1 MKDIENKT
9 FYKKR
14 FSPLLIIV
22 LGYFTAIFWGAFLIL
37 LPISNADG
45 QWLNILDA
53 LFTATSA
60 ICTTG
65 LSTVNVTLTFS
76 LFGQIVILILIQIG
90 GLGIMGLASMLFLTI
105 RKKLTLSNRLIIQ
118 QTVGEMPSYKI
129 ASYLRYMLAATLIIE
144 FLGAVAL
151 MPAFI
156 KTYGAIGVFK
166 AFFIS
171 ISAFCNAGLD
181 VLSYQEASLIGFS
194 ANVSVILSVGFLII
208 LGGIGFWVIMDIAK
222 AKKFNRLMLHTKI
235 VLIATAVL
243 IGGGA
248 IIYLIAE
255 WNNPLTLG
263 GMNVGQ
269 KILNAFFMA
278 ITPRTAGFNNVE
290 LNNMTEFSK
299 LFTMLLMFI
308 GASPASTGGGI
319 KTTTA
324 AVLLL
329 IIISGFKSKDR
340 VIVNKR
346 YINTR
351 ITLKAAAVA
360 GAFCILTILI
370 TMALLITENGLNQNL
385 YNLETILFESI
396 SALDT
401 VGLSLGITPHLSIGG
416 KIIIMLAM
424 FIGRLGPLTVGLL
437 FLKNI
442 KAEDKLRYPEAMVMI
457 G

>member
-1 MKDIENKT
+1 
-9 FYKKR
+9 
-14 FSPLLIIV
+14 
-22 LGYFTAIFWGAFLIL
+22 
-37 LPISNADG
+37 
-45 QWLNILDA
+45 
-53 LFTATSA
+53 
-60 ICTTG
+60 
-65 LSTVNVTLTFS
+65 
-76 LFGQIVILILIQIG
+76 
-90 GLGIMGLASMLFLTI
+90 
-105 RKKLTLSNRLIIQ
+105 
-118 QTVGEMPSYKI
+118 
-129 ASYLRYMLAATLIIE
+129 
-144 FLGAVAL
+144 
-151 MPAFI
+151 
-156 KTYGAIGVFK
+156 
-166 AFFIS
+166 
-171 ISAFCNAGLD
+171 
-181 VLSYQEASLIGFS
+181 
-194 ANVSVILSVGFLII
+194 
-208 LGGIGFWVIMDIAK
+208 
-222 AKKFNRLMLHTKI
+222 
-235 VLIATAVL
+235 
-243 IGGGA
+243 
-248 IIYLIAE
+248 
-255 WNNPLTLG
+255 
-263 GMNVGQ
+263 
-269 KILNAFFMA
+269 MA